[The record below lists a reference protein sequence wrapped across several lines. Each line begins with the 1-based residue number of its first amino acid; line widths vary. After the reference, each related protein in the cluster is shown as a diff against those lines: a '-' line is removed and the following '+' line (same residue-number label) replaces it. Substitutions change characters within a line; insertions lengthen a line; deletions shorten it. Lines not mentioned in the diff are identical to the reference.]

1 MTQARTQTLTPYII
15 VRGAAAAIDFYK
27 KAFGAEES
35 MRMADPTGRIGHAE
49 LTIGGAL
56 IMLAD
61 EHPEFG
67 AVGPASL
74 GGTSVKLHLT
84 VADADSVAAR
94 AVEAGA
100 TLLRPVEDQ
109 FHGNR
114 SGAIA
119 DPFGHNWFIS
129 QEIEQ
134 LSPEEM
140 LQRYGDE
147 LQEPKG

>member
-1 MTQARTQTLTPYII
+1 MERWD
-15 VRGAAAAIDFYK
+15 R
-27 KAFGAEES
+27 
-35 MRMADPTGRIGHAE
+35 
-49 LTIGGAL
+49 
-56 IMLAD
+56 
-61 EHPEFG
+61 
-67 AVGPASL
+67 PASAER
-74 GGTSVKLHLT
+74 SVKLHLT
-84 VADADSVAAR
+84 VADADAVAAR

-134 LSPEEM
+134 LSAEEM
-140 LQRYGDE
+140 ETRYAQTLQGQGE
-147 LQEPKG
+147 